1 MDVPYSQYIIVSLS
15 ILRVLSFLLC
25 CTRDL
30 TERSEMESVVPV
42 FASSETR
49 LSVCVLLARLLVE
62 EGERRGEGGE
72 DGV

>member
-1 MDVPYSQYIIVSLS
+1 
-15 ILRVLSFLLC
+15 
-25 CTRDL
+25 
-30 TERSEMESVVPV
+30 MESVVPV